1 LCAIERSLLN
11 LHATFLYRRDGIE
24 GVSRLLLGTRSELI
38 PNLLQRFGAVVGE
51 STRVCGPLSLQNA
64 QAEGFKNLRIG
75 RNCYIGKHV
84 LLDLVE
90 SLELGDEVVLSANVS
105 IFTHADPGERPLRE
119 FFPRRTARVVVGAGC
134 WLGAGSIILHGV
146 TLGPCCVVGAGSVV
160 TNDVPPYSVAAGV
173 PARVIRVLR
182 A

>member
-1 LCAIERSLLN
+1 
-11 LHATFLYRRDGIE
+11 
-24 GVSRLLLGTRSELI
+24 
-38 PNLLQRFGAVVGE
+38 
-51 STRVCGPLSLQNA
+51 
-64 QAEGFKNLRIG
+64 
-75 RNCYIGKHV
+75 
-84 LLDLVE
+84 VE

-105 IFTHADPGERPLRE
+105 IFTHSDPGERPLRE
-119 FFPRRTARVVVGAGC
+119 FFPRRTAPVVIGAGC

-160 TNDVPPYSVAAGV
+160 TTDFPPYSVAAGV